1 MNWFNSK
8 RVVSIVSLS
17 VVALFLITGFVL
29 AGERTTNYG
38 TEGIDAK
45 LRGLVE
51 AGKITQE
58 QADMK
63 RKGSTDGK
71 LWKGKGEGKTTGEGI
86 DAKLRALVE
95 AGKIPQGQAEM
106 KRKAKGKGK
115 GGKKS
120 IGNFS
125 Y

>member
-1 MNWFNSK
+1 MK
-8 RVVSIVSLS
+8 RKGAMDGKLWKGKGQGKM
-17 VVALFLITGFVL
+17 TG
-29 AGERTTNYG
+29 
-38 TEGIDAK
+38 EGIDAR
-45 LRGLVE
+45 LRALVE

-63 RKGSTDGK
+63 RKA
-71 LWKGKGEGKTTGEGI
+71 I
-86 DAKLRALVE
+86 
-95 AGKIPQGQAEM
+95 
-106 KRKAKGKGK
+106 GKGK

>member
-1 MNWFNSK
+1 MNWFNST

-38 TEGIDAK
+38 NEGIDA
-45 LRGLVE
+45 R
-51 AGKITQE
+51 
-58 QADMK
+58 
-63 RKGSTDGK
+63 
-71 LWKGKGEGKTTGEGI
+71 
-86 DAKLRALVE
+86 LRALVE
-95 AGKIPQGQAEM
+95 AGKITQGQADM
-106 KRKAKGKGK
+106 KRKAIGKGK